1 MYVNSA
7 PEINHQKF
15 IQFKCCLH
23 CQPSMSGTNALN
35 VGLPVQANGDAS
47 EDLHDRMTLTVL
59 GCGKLP
65 GLRILELQ
73 AD

>member
-1 MYVNSA
+1 
-7 PEINHQKF
+7 
-15 IQFKCCLH
+15 
-23 CQPSMSGTNALN
+23 MSGANALN
-35 VGLPVQANGDAS
+35 VGLPVQANGDAT
-47 EDLHDRMTLTVL
+47 EDLDDRMTLTVL